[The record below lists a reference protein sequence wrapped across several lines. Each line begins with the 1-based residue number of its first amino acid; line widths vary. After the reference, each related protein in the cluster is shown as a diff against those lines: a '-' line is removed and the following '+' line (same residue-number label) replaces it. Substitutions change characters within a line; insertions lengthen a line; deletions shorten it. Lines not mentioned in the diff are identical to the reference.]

1 MPNPKPLPDPD
12 LPWPILMEGVA
23 NIAQE
28 EGLRLEAYQCQAG
41 VWTIGWGE
49 TAGVQPGD
57 TCTKEDADQRLCDG
71 LTERADAVRDACKV
85 LPSRHQL
92 AALVGFAYN
101 YGGWRKSTVL
111 AAHNAGDHLAAAR
124 AFGLV
129 NKFTNPKTKQLE
141 VSRGLTARRAR
152 EAAMYLTPD
161 GDVPRN
167 TVQAVQ
173 AEAPLAKSPIAQAGT
188 ATAAGGAVTVLASLS
203 TEVQGIVHQAAD
215 MAATLGIKPALLAGM
230 ALLAAG
236 VVSLYWRWRQRT
248 GGFA

>member
-1 MPNPKPLPDPD
+1 MPPLPLPDPG
-12 LPWPILMEGVA
+12 LPWPILLEGVA
-23 NIAQE
+23 LIAQE

-71 LTERADAVRDACKV
+71 ITERTDAVRDACKV
-85 LPSRHQL
+85 PPSRHQL

-152 EAAMYLTPD
+152 EAALYLTPD

-173 AEAPLAKSPIAQAGT
+173 AEAPLAKSPIAQASA
-188 ATAAGGAVTVLASLS
+188 ATALSGAVTVLGALS
-203 TEVQGIVHQAAD
+203 TDVRQIVQQAAD
-215 MAATLGIKPALLAGM
+215 SAGALGVPPALLMGGL
-230 ALLAAG
+230 LLAAG
-236 VVSLYWRWRQRT
+236 AVSLYWRWRQRA